1 MVAEKKPPPAAP
13 PPAPAKEPSGPV
25 PVPRLL
31 EHYRKTVVQEMV
43 KKFSYKNAM
52 QAPRLTKVV
61 LNMGVGQGA
70 QDVKVVEKAAEE
82 MGVIT
87 GQKPVIT
94 RAKKAISNFK
104 IKEKQPVGVKV
115 TLRRY
120 RMYEFLDRLFNVAM
134 PRIRD
139 FRGMEIRRGFDQ
151 GGNYALGLTEQLIF
165 PEIEYDKVNRTQG
178 MDVVICTT
186 SRTREET
193 AELLRQLGMPFK
205 EKE

>member
-1 MVAEKKPPPAAP
+1 MAAAQQPSPPPPPPAR
-13 PPAPAKEPSGPV
+13 PSGPV

-31 EHYRKTVVQEMV
+31 EHYRKSVVPDLV
-43 KKFSYKNAM
+43 KRFSYKNPM

-70 QDVKVVEKAAEE
+70 QDVKVIEKAAQE
-82 MGVIT
+82 MAVIC

-104 IKEKQPVGVKV
+104 IKENQPVGVKV

-120 RMYEFLDRLFNVAM
+120 RMYEFLDRLFNIAM

-165 PEIEYDKVNRTQG
+165 PEIEYDKVSRVQG

-186 SRTREET
+186 ARNREEA
-193 AELLRQLGMPFK
+193 AELLRQMGMPFK
-205 EKE
+205 QKDKD